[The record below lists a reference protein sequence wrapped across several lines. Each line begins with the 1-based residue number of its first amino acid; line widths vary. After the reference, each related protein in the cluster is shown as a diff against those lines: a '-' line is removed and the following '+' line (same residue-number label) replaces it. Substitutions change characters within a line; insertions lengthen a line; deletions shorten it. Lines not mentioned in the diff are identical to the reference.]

1 MVADPVNIFRI
12 LPPFSAKSERQVFV
26 TAQKLIKREDFDF
39 GVLNM
44 KSALFFKRND
54 LQRFNISKCMC
65 KLYQTAGY
73 SLLRFRIFEIIAD
86 LDGCFN
92 IRDIEVNIDS
102 GFC

>member
-1 MVADPVNIFRI
+1 MTIMLMVADPVNIFRI

-44 KSALFFKRND
+44 KSAFFFKRND

-65 KLYQTAGY
+65 KLYQTAGFSVKSKFVCKLLLGTCGARGCLA
-73 SLLRFRIFEIIAD
+73 SL
-86 LDGCFN
+86 
-92 IRDIEVNIDS
+92 S
-102 GFC
+102 